1 MPTEVLVM
9 CARCRRPQP
18 ARRGPCVVCGDP
30 LPDAPMPGG
39 SPPEAPFFLLEGRS
53 GRSISGVGDALLYR
67 AGRRAAPVTL
77 ELARIDTVRLQRRSN
92 MYFLPL
98 AAANLVVL
106 YWVRPSLLWL
116 GVLVLC
122 LGLPI
127 YVLNNCRL
135 VVRTREGQE
144 LRWFLD
150 ALWPGSR
157 RWRALDEA
165 WSKATQSLASRGISA
180 QGPER

>member
-1 MPTEVLVM
+1 M
-9 CARCRRPQP
+9 C
-18 ARRGPCVVCGDP
+18 GEP

-39 SPPEAPFFLLEGRS
+39 SPPDAAFLRLEGRA
-53 GRSISGVGDALLYR
+53 GRSIAGVGNALLYQ
-67 AGRRAAPVTL
+67 AGPRAAPVTL
-77 ELARIDTVRLQRRSN
+77 ELARIETVRLQRRSN

-98 AAANLVVL
+98 AVANLVVL

-127 YVLNNCRL
+127 YVLSNCRL

-157 RWRALDEA
+157 RWRALDKA
-165 WSKATQSLASRGISA
+165 WTEATQALASRGISV